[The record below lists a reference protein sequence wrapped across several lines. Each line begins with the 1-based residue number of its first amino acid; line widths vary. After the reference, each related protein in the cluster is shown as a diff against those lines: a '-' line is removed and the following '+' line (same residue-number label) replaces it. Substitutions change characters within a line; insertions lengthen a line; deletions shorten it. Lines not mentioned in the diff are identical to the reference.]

1 MNSYLRRKRV
11 LTRDAS
17 SPEFGQWLFMSLIAL
32 VLFSTFPIVGSAED
46 SYIIGVVFLD
56 ANENGSYDSGESV
69 QSGHNVYLED
79 LTLTNAGQGG
89 NFHAT
94 TNADGEFS
102 FIAQSIGDYNISTD
116 LNDMQLTTPVVADG
130 VMPPHKI
137 SVTENGQTVQINFG
151 LSNGTTE
158 PPDDTSG
165 KITGLFAD
173 QILHIDCNGNVD
185 DQSEQKRS
193 VENQGVT
200 FVGGDRKKHHNM
212 ACFFGGDDY
221 LKIANSTDTLSN
233 FTISAWVSVF
243 GNDTETNRA
252 IVSNYDGEG
261 DAQHYGMSMSNGVAA
276 VFYDD
281 GIKFKGARDTDGI
294 SLVDEQWHHVTA
306 VFEGG
311 VNTRLYVDAEPREQT
326 SGTMPASISPT
337 GDLYI
342 GRGGDSEDMEKR
354 WRGSIDEVRII
365 KRVLSEDEITM
376 LATIVDLPTGET
388 FVPTDPT
395 GEIDDAPFFF
405 NAKSGDDKGVIQSLK
420 VTPNSDGS
428 FSLNTTSH
436 DSNTRRNVRDGTSG
450 TTLVIKDGEMT
461 LLDENSPGVI
471 TTVNIAGDLEVTDE
485 AAPDIKLLL
494 LRNRE
499 HFTFQSISNPSLFA
513 GVNNDGSLAIVDTD
527 YPNLTAVR
535 DNNSTNGTIYVVDE
549 ETKTQAVVYSD
560 GKTVASHPDYPNIEV
575 SFNAFDT
582 EENYTV
588 TNTLTGE
595 VECITAADLETNPN
609 IRRNVR
615 GLFSSIG
622 KSFKKGLSSIGKF
635 ARGAVGFVSKVVKGA
650 GKLVRSASRGI
661 AKIGKFIGT
670 GVQKIF
676 GGIKNFFSNIFGG
689 SKKLK
694 KTIKKLQGQV
704 TALQGQVHDLQA
716 TVQAQAKTIDD
727 LKEHILK
734 QDEIIA
740 ELRAIIVQNAET
752 IRQQAEAIAAL
763 NDTVEQQKQIIESQ
777 ATTIANLKKRIEEL
791 EKPTT
796 REGCRDG
803 WEQCEEDTDTSG
815 DTRRRSLRDGYSDQ
829 CRATLTPASCQVYG
843 VQDKGPNDSISF
855 IYNPVDQTVTQI
867 GETCQ
872 GCDLEAMAIHPVTD
886 EIYLGSG
893 DNANG
898 HPNGHLY
905 KLDANTGALRSVGI
919 TGFNDISGLTFDDD
933 GVLWGWAKGQGL
945 VILDSETGQGN
956 LELPSPRKLADL
968 SWDSNYQILYGV
980 VGKELWS
987 YNPNDGAANELCDN
1001 LPRKTEAVKALPTNV
1016 LPAGLVWIGSH
1027 NNKQTELQVYD
1038 IATCQPQKN
1047 FNLFVG
1053 YDDVEGLA
1061 MPTAA
1066 CQ

>member
-1 MNSYLRRKRV
+1 MMTSYLRRKRV

-17 SPEFGQWLFMSLIAL
+17 SPEFGQWLFMSLMAL
-32 VLFSTFPIVGSAED
+32 VLLSAFPIMGSAND
-46 SYIIGVVFLD
+46 SYIVGVVFLD

-137 SVTENGQTVQINFG
+137 SVTENGQTALINFG

-200 FVGGDRKKHHNM
+200 FVGGDRKKHPNM

-252 IVSNYDGEG
+252 IVSNYDGG
-261 DAQHYGMSMSNGVAA
+261 GNAQHYGVNMTKGVPAL
-276 VFYDD
+276 FYDD
-281 GIKFKGARDTDGI
+281 GVKLNGAKDTGT
-294 SLVDEQWHHVTA
+294 SLVDEKWHHVTA

-311 VNTRLYVDAEPREQT
+311 VNAKLYVDGEPKRQT

-342 GRGGDSEDMEKR
+342 GRGGDSEAMEKR
-354 WRGSIDEVRII
+354 WRGSLDEIRII
-365 KRVLSEDEITM
+365 KRVLSEDEITK
-376 LATIVDLPTGET
+376 LATVIDLPTGET

-395 GEIDDAPFFF
+395 GEVDDAPFFF
-405 NAKSGDDKGVIQSLK
+405 NAKSDDDKGVIESLK

-428 FSLNTTSH
+428 FSLNTVSY
-436 DSNTRRNVRDGTSG
+436 DSNTRRNVRDGTSN

-461 LLDENSPGVI
+461 LLDETQPGVI
-471 TTVNIAGDLEVTDE
+471 TKVNIAGDLEITDE
-485 AAPDIKLLL
+485 ATPDLKLLL
-494 LRNRE
+494 LNGRE
-499 HFTFQSISNPSLFA
+499 QFAFQSISNPSLFA
-513 GVNNDGSLAIVDTD
+513 GVNADGSLDIIDTN
-527 YPNLTAVR
+527 YPNIKAVR
-535 DNNSTNGTIYVVDE
+535 GGKGTNGNIYVVDE
-549 ETKTQAVVYSD
+549 ETGTQAVIYPD
-560 GKTVASHPDYPNIEV
+560 GKTVASHPDYPNIEID
-575 SFNAFDT
+575 FNAFDT

-595 VECITAADLETNPN
+595 VECITAAELEANPN

-622 KSFKKGLSSIGKF
+622 KVFKKGLSSIGKF
-635 ARGAVGFVSKVVKGA
+635 ARGAVGFVGKVVKGA
-650 GKLVRSASRGI
+650 GKLVRSAGKGI

-670 GVQKIF
+670 GVRKIF

-704 TALQGQVHDLQA
+704 SALQGQVHTLQA

-752 IRQQAEAIAAL
+752 IRQQAETIAEL
-763 NDTVEQQKQIIESQ
+763 KNTVEQQKQIIESQ
-777 ATTIANLKKRIEEL
+777 ATMITALEQRIADL
-791 EKPTT
+791 ET
-796 REGCRDG
+796 RTRSGEGGVDEIPDG
-803 WEQCEEDTDTSG
+803 DDISDG
-815 DTRRRSLRDGYSDQ
+815 GRRRGSLRDGTSNE
-829 CRATLTPASCQVYG
+829 CRPSITPASCQVYG
-843 VQDKGPNDSISF
+843 VQDQGPNDSISF
-855 IYNPVDQTVTQI
+855 VYNPVDQTVEQI

-919 TGFNDISGLTFDDD
+919 TGFNDISGLTFDDN
-933 GVLWGWAKGQGL
+933 GILWGWAKGQGL
-945 VILDSETGQGN
+945 VTLDTEIGKGILVFSSS
-956 LELPSPRKLADL
+956 LPLADL
-968 SWDSNYQILYGV
+968 SWDSNYQVLYGV
-980 VGKELWS
+980 LAKKLWS
-987 YNPNDGAANELCDN
+987 YDPISSAIIELCDN
-1001 LPRKTEAVKALPTNV
+1001 LPRKTEAVKALPV
-1016 LPAGLVWIGSH
+1016 DVSQAGLVWIGSH
-1027 NNKQTELQVYD
+1027 NNEKTELQAFE
-1038 IATCQPQKN
+1038 IATCQFRKDL
-1047 FNLFVG
+1047 NLSIG
-1053 YDDVEGLA
+1053 YDDVEGIA